1 MLSIIIGAD
10 IVPVEKNIHIFESGD
25 AEKLVDKRLSE
36 ELKNADYRV
45 FNLEVPLTDELNP
58 IKKCGPNL
66 IAPVKTVNGIKAL
79 NPDLLTLANNH
90 IMDQG
95 EQGLYSTVKTLSEN
109 GISYVGVGNSIFDAQ
124 KPYIADIEGAR
135 VGFYACCEHEFS
147 VAGEKKPGANPY
159 EPLDSFD
166 HIEQLKQK
174 CDYVIVLYHGGKEHY
189 RYPSP
194 YLRRVCEKMC
204 RVGADLVVCQ
214 HTHCVGSMEYFGG
227 SAAVYGQG
235 NFHFNEHSNEFWDT
249 AILLKLSFDNGMKI
263 EFIPLKQDGLG
274 VSCGDEKT
282 VEEFLERSE
291 KIKQPGFIE
300 NEYRKFA
307 ENMAQNYAMRI
318 KPPSFLFRVINKL
331 CGHRLKYK
339 LSEKHMLSV
348 RNIAECEAHRELIIK
363 NIDQRTR
370 TNGFKINI

>member
-10 IVPVEKNIHIFESGD
+10 IVPVKKNIDIFESGA
-25 AEKLVDKRLSE
+25 AEKIVDKKLLNVLES
-36 ELKNADYRV
+36 ADFRV
-45 FNLEVPLTDELNP
+45 YNLEVPLTDSENP

-66 IAPVKTVNGIKAL
+66 IAPVRTVNGIKAL
-79 NPDLLTLANNH
+79 KPDLLTLANNH

-95 EQGLYSTVKTLSEN
+95 KAGLYSTIKVLSEK
-109 GISYVGVGNSIFDAQ
+109 GISYVGAGNNLKDAQ
-124 KPYIADIEGAR
+124 KPYIAEIKG
-135 VGFYACCEHEFS
+135 VKIGFYACCEHEFS
-147 VAGEKKPGANPY
+147 IAGESEPGANPY

-166 HIEQLKQK
+166 HIAELKEQCQ
-174 CDYVIVLYHGGKEHY
+174 YVVVLYHGGKEHY

-214 HTHCVGSMEYFGG
+214 HTHCAGCMEMFGE

-235 NFHFNEHSNEFWDT
+235 NFCFNEVNNEFWNT
-249 AILLKLSFDNGMKI
+249 ALLLKLSFDAGMKI
-263 EFIPLKQDGLG
+263 EFIPIKQDGSG
-274 VSCGDEKT
+274 VSYGDKKT

-291 KIKQPGFIE
+291 KILQPGFAE
-300 NEYRKFA
+300 SEYRKFA
-307 ENMAQNYAMRI
+307 EKMAQNYAMRI

-331 CGHRLKYK
+331 CGHRLKYR

-348 RNIAECEAHRELIIK
+348 RNIVECEAHREAFLYK
-363 NIDQRTR
+363 
-370 TNGFKINI
+370 